1 MTQFSKNVI
10 MFVKGI
16 NKALL
21 VFVASCL
28 LSACNEKIDGSSE
41 AAYTASLERMAKG
54 KTDEEK
60 KELLKDMVVIAFHY
74 EDAAEMRRAI
84 HGKDRQQVKDF
95 AEHIRELT
103 RIKKETEAKKREE
116 EARER
121 ERQRIEEEQR
131 QEKIEC
137 EQRLN
142 ALKPELV
149 NALAEL
155 CKCLEDTANLRLIE
169 IHKSGFIQEKVEAI
183 GIPSYYQPAI
193 ELAIENKSEES
204 ISGIA
209 FRAKLFEPGRPV
221 SMVDEKVGYRIQGGV
236 NPKEAKEVQIGL
248 NRFSEWGQLEKRIYL
263 IDVEL
268 LGVYGTDGG
277 ILWMRDDEAYRSSV
291 DKFWQ
296 CYDKLSE
303 ITKKLKGET
312 DGVLSICSD
321 LGISSNLFPAIL
333 QLAIDGGREEEV
345 AACAKSVEL
354 INAKLPSGHSPLI
367 VAAKKG
373 HVEIARLLI
382 NAGAK
387 IDEKVMA
394 TPLAIAAN
402 YGHVDMVELL
412 IKHGAKIDDHETTL
426 SRTPL
431 HNAVHRGHK
440 AVVELL
446 LKCGADIEAKDCRD
460 NTALS
465 IACTMGHIEVVTALL
480 EHGANPNHAS
490 KDGGTPLQNI
500 CAMGNIALLKLIL
513 KPQYKL
519 DVNAQGTNGVT
530 PLMAA
535 LTTAPKPYLL
545 AQMLIEAGADVN
557 IAEEQYHA
565 TPLLLAIGRND
576 ADLVTL
582 LIKNGANVNH
592 RLKNGV
598 RILNFCKDS
607 EIKKI
612 LIKAGAKK

>member
-1 MTQFSKNVI
+1 MKSLKTGGKVFFSKV
-10 MFVKGI
+10 MS
-16 NKALL
+16 LL
-21 VFVASCL
+21 VTACL
-28 LSACNEKIDGSSE
+28 VVSCNEKIDGSSE
-41 AAYTASLERMAKG
+41 SAYKASLERMAKG
-54 KTDEEK
+54 KSEEEN
-60 KELLKDMVVIAFHY
+60 KELLRDMVVIAFYY
-74 EDAAEMRRAI
+74 EDATELRKAV
-84 HGKDRQQVKDF
+84 HGKDRQQLKEF

-103 RIKKETEAKKREE
+103 RMKKEALAKQREE
-116 EARER
+116 EER
-121 ERQRIEEEQR
+121 ENEKRRIEENQR
-131 QEKIEC
+131 QERLKC
-137 EQRLN
+137 EEQ
-142 ALKPELV
+142 LKKLQPELV
-149 NALAEL
+149 NGLSEL
-155 CKCLEDTANLRLIE
+155 CQYLENSAKLRQVE
-169 IHKSGFIQEKVEAI
+169 VHKPGFMQEKIEAI
-183 GIPSYYQPAI
+183 GIPSYYQPVI
-193 ELAIENKSEES
+193 ELTIENKSEEA
-204 ISGIA
+204 ISAIA

-221 SMVDEKVGYRIQGGV
+221 CMVDEKVGYKIQGGV
-236 NPKEAKEVQIGL
+236 NSQEIKEVQIGL

-268 LGVYGTDGG
+268 LGVYDSSGEV
-277 ILWMRDDEAYRSSV
+277 LWMRDDEAYKSSLN
-291 DKFWQ
+291 KFWQ
-296 CYDKLSE
+296 YYDELS
-303 ITKKLKGET
+303 
-312 DGVLSICSD
+312 VLSNKLNGEKSELLSNYSD
-321 LGISSNLFPAIL
+321 LGISSNLIPAIL
-333 QLAIDGGREEEV
+333 QLAIENERV
-345 AACAKSVEL
+345 ADVAVLTKSAEL
-354 INAKLPSGHSPLI
+354 INIKLPSGYSPLS

-412 IKHGAKIDDHETTL
+412 VKHGAKIDDHETTL

-431 HNAVHRGHK
+431 HNAAHRGHK

-465 IACTMGHIEVVTALL
+465 IACTMGHTEVVTALL

-598 RILNFCKDS
+598 RILNFCKNS